1 MARRIIARTAS
12 RWRRDQ
18 DETND
23 DVGSDTMSETATNA
37 ILSIE
42 QLTLALPA
50 DADRAFAVEAVSL
63 ALHPRQIL
71 CVVGESGSGKT
82 VCASAVM
89 GLLPNDIRPV
99 AGAIRFEGRDLLKLP
114 AAEWRTLRGRRIAM
128 IFQEP
133 MTALNPVIRIGDQ
146 IMEAFEAHGHLA
158 LAERRA
164 RTRALAEEVG
174 LRDLERIINSYPHQL
189 SGGQRQRAMIAMA
202 LALEPSIL
210 VADEPTTALDV
221 TTQAQILRL
230 IRDIQQRR
238 GMAVL
243 FITHDFGVVGDI
255 ADRVAVMEKGRVVEQ
270 GSVADVLERP
280 QHPYTRRLLAAVP
293 GLTPPVRP
301 AVEDAS
307 VACAATGLAK
317 TYRGN
322 AWFNSQREVAAV
334 KSVNFEIRRGETLG
348 LVGESGSGKSTIGRL
363 VMRLTDADAGVV
375 RVGELDFTQARGAGL
390 RAARKQI
397 QMVFQ
402 DPFTSLN
409 PRRRVG
415 RIIADGP
422 IAHGVPAAQAFARAD
437 ELLTLVGLDPGAA
450 QRFPHEFS
458 GGQRQRIGIARALA
472 LDPDVLVADEP
483 VSALDVSVQAQVLA
497 LLETLKTR
505 LRLAML
511 FITHDLNV
519 AAQVCDRIAVM
530 RLGEIV
536 EIRPTADLL
545 SRPEH
550 PYTQALLAA
559 IPGRQRKAPPISS
572 DALRDDVRH

>member
-1 MARRIIARTAS
+1 
-12 RWRRDQ
+12 
-18 DETND
+18 
-23 DVGSDTMSETATNA
+23 MSETATEA

-50 DADRAFAVEAVSL
+50 DADRAFAVEEVSL

-89 GLLPNDIRPV
+89 GLLPNEIRPV
-99 AGAIRFEGRDLLKLP
+99 AGAIQFEGRDLLKLP

-174 LRDLERIINSYPHQL
+174 LRDLDRIINSYPHQL

-243 FITHDFGVVGDI
+243 FITHDFGVVADI

-280 QHPYTRRLLAAVP
+280 QLPYTRRLLAAVP
-293 GLTPPVRP
+293 TLQPPVRP
-301 AVEDAS
+301 EVGDAP

-322 AWFNSQREVAAV
+322 DWFSAQSEVAAV
-334 KSVNFEIRRGETLG
+334 KGVSFEIRRGETLG

-363 VMRLTDADAGVV
+363 VMRLTDGDAGVV
-375 RVGELDFTQARGAGL
+375 RVGELDFTQSRGAGL
-390 RAARKQI
+390 RDARKHI

-422 IAHGVPAAQAFARAD
+422 IAHGVPAAQAFARAA
-437 ELLTLVGLDPGAA
+437 ELLALVGLDPGAA

-536 EIRPTADLL
+536 EIKPTAELL

-559 IPGRQRKAPPISS
+559 VPGRQRKALPIVP
-572 DALRDDVRH
+572 DAPRDDVRH

>member
-1 MARRIIARTAS
+1 
-12 RWRRDQ
+12 
-18 DETND
+18 
-23 DVGSDTMSETATNA
+23 MSETAEA

-42 QLTLALPA
+42 RLTLALPA
-50 DADRAFAVEAVSL
+50 GADRASAVEDVSL

-71 CVVGESGSGKT
+71 CVVGESGSGKS

-89 GLLPNDIRPV
+89 GLLPSAIRPV
-99 AGAIRFEGRDLLKLP
+99 AGAIHFEGRDLLNLP

-146 IMEAFEAHGHLA
+146 IMEAFEAHEQLTPTERHAHL
-158 LAERRA
+158 
-164 RTRALAEEVG
+164 RALLEEVG
-174 LRDLERIINSYPHQL
+174 VRDLERIIRSYPHQL

-243 FITHDFGVVGDI
+243 FITHDFGVV
-255 ADRVAVMEKGRVVEQ
+255 ADMEKGHVVEQ
-270 GSVADVLERP
+270 GPVEDVLERP

-293 GLTPPVRP
+293 GGTPPVRAQVVDEP
-301 AVEDAS
+301 I
-307 VACAATGLAK
+307 ACAATGLAK

-322 AWFNSQREVAAV
+322 GWLGSQTEVAAV

-375 RVGELDFTQARGAGL
+375 RIGELDFSEARGARL
-390 RAARKQI
+390 RAARKHV

-402 DPFTSLN
+402 DPFASLN

-422 IAHGVPAAQAFARAD
+422 IAHGVPPAQAFARAE
-437 ELLTLVGLDPGAA
+437 ELLALVGLDPSAA
-450 QRFPHEFS
+450 RRFPHEFS

-472 LDPDVLVADEP
+472 LDPEVLVADEP

-497 LLETLKTR
+497 LLETLKAR
-505 LRLAML
+505 LRLAVL

-545 SRPEH
+545 KRPEH

-559 IPGRQRKAPPISS
+559 IPGRQRRTPTSI
-572 DALRDDVRH
+572 

>member
-1 MARRIIARTAS
+1 
-12 RWRRDQ
+12 
-18 DETND
+18 
-23 DVGSDTMSETATNA
+23 MSETAADA

-50 DADRAFAVEAVSL
+50 DADRAFAVEEVSL
-63 ALHPRQIL
+63 ALYPRQIL

-89 GLLPNDIRPV
+89 GLLPDTIRPV

-146 IMEAFEAHGHLA
+146 IMEAFEAHGQLD

-174 LRDLERIINSYPHQL
+174 LRDLDRIINSYPHQL

-243 FITHDFGVVGDI
+243 FITHDFGVVADI
-255 ADRVAVMEKGRVVEQ
+255 ADRVAVMEKGHVVEQ

-293 GLTPPVRP
+293 TLNPPVRP
-301 AVEDAS
+301 AVGDAP

-322 AWFNSQREVAAV
+322 DWFSAQAEVAAV
-334 KSVNFEIRRGETLG
+334 KSVSFEIRRGETLG

-363 VMRLTDADAGVV
+363 VMRLTDADTGIV
-375 RVGELDFTQARGAGL
+375 RVGELDFTQSRGAGL
-390 RAARKQI
+390 RDARKHI

-415 RIIADGP
+415 QIIADGP
-422 IAHGVPAAQAFARAD
+422 IAHGVPAAQAFARAN
-437 ELLTLVGLDPGAA
+437 ELLALVGLDPGAA

-536 EIRPTADLL
+536 EIKPTAELL

-559 IPGRQRKAPPISS
+559 VPGRQRKAPPILP
-572 DALRDDVRH
+572 DATRDAHP